1 MGVALK
7 GAARVRARTLA
18 LRLALA
24 TVLCAAAPG
33 QAQTPPTGG
42 IPGSAAEA
50 TDLINTLL
58 GSLMGTGEVTGPGLQ
73 REVAEVGG
81 IPFRRDVPIAFMGKD
96 GLVRYLREVFDS
108 EYPPERAEA
117 DERLLQA
124 LDLLAP
130 GADLRSIRA
139 RLLEENVVGFY
150 DERPGRQQLFAVSE
164 EQAFTPMNQIIL
176 VHELRHALQDQYQ
189 QLHWQLPKEVGDFDD
204 RRLAFMSLLEGD
216 ATLVMERFVLGR
228 LGALGVGGLMGG
240 LGDQSYAG
248 MAVPGLADVPGA
260 PPVLRDLLVMPY
272 LAGRDLARAIEARG
286 GSEAMLEAWRRPP
299 ESTEQVLH
307 PEKFFSGEP
316 PRVLTPRRAPPGGRL
331 LSQGVLGELLIRTLV
346 EEAGEGPAAAG
357 WGGDA
362 WRLWDVGGRTVLV
375 WASAWDRV
383 EDAAEFE
390 DALRRRFARRRG
402 TEGRHGTWAV
412 FEGAAGW
419 RFAVRRQ
426 GDRVDL
432 VSSDSSA
439 PLEALLR

>member
-1 MGVALK
+1 MALK

-108 EYPPERAEA
+108 EYPPERAKA

-176 VHELRHALQDQYQ
+176 VHELRHALQDQ
-189 QLHWQLPKEVGDFDD
+189 
-204 RRLAFMSLLEGD
+204 
-216 ATLVMERFVLGR
+216 
-228 LGALGVGGLMGG
+228 
-240 LGDQSYAG
+240 
-248 MAVPGLADVPGA
+248 
-260 PPVLRDLLVMPY
+260 
-272 LAGRDLARAIEARG
+272 
-286 GSEAMLEAWRRPP
+286 
-299 ESTEQVLH
+299 
-307 PEKFFSGEP
+307 
-316 PRVLTPRRAPPGGRL
+316 
-331 LSQGVLGELLIRTLV
+331 
-346 EEAGEGPAAAG
+346 
-357 WGGDA
+357 
-362 WRLWDVGGRTVLV
+362 
-375 WASAWDRV
+375 
-383 EDAAEFE
+383 
-390 DALRRRFARRRG
+390 
-402 TEGRHGTWAV
+402 
-412 FEGAAGW
+412 
-419 RFAVRRQ
+419 
-426 GDRVDL
+426 
-432 VSSDSSA
+432 
-439 PLEALLR
+439 